1 MKIGELDVSK
11 IMLGSTEITSIYL
24 GANQVYDGG
33 GDEPSCNC
41 NCTNCTTS
49 AITYDVVGLPVCS
62 LTLDMNDPNRV
73 NSNFMLFDDELCDCD
88 QELDYVVN
96 TMEGYIS
103 VIDGNGMGEEIAK
116 YYFET
121 DGTDNG
127 DGTYT
132 ISFNGAKIYPNSIDE
147 NCGLY
152 GCFTC
157 GCGEEDPDC
166 SHCDDCDP
174 CDDEGEC
181 YDPCSDPDSPCYD
194 PCECDG
200 IDCPEDCDPCDPE
213 GDCYDECQCDPCS
226 DRSCD
231 GYYEYGCDEGGDEP
245 SCEPEEG
252 CIDYD
257 YENCECLEWDEG
269 GGDEPEPEEEPE
281 E

>member
-11 IMLGSTEITSIYL
+11 IMLGSTEISSIYL
-24 GANQVYDGG
+24 GANQVFDGG

-49 AITYDVVGLPVCS
+49 AITSNVIGLPVCS
-62 LTLDMNDPNRV
+62 LTLDMNDPNRY
-73 NSNFMLFDDELCDCD
+73 NSNWMLFDDALCECD
-88 QELDYVVN
+88 QEVDYYVN
-96 TMEGYIS
+96 TTEGSIS
-103 VIDGNGMGEEIAK
+103 VINGNGGGSEIAK

-132 ISFNGAKIYPNSIDE
+132 IDFNGGKIYPNSVDD

-166 SHCDDCDP
+166 SHC
-174 CDDEGEC
+174 
-181 YDPCSDPDSPCYD
+181 
-194 PCECDG
+194 
-200 IDCPEDCDPCDPE
+200 
-213 GDCYDECQCDPCS
+213 Q
-226 DRSCD
+226 
-231 GYYEYGCDEGGDEP
+231 

-257 YENCECLEWDEG
+257 YENCECIEWDEG
-269 GGDEPEPEEEPE
+269 GGGDECDPCDPEGECYDPCTCDPCSDPSCDGYYENGCDEGGDEPEPEEEPE
-281 E
+281 EE